1 MLIRF
6 TVTRKDSGAPVPNA
20 RIEVEKAETVGFTDN
35 QGKVEIVTYWSGN
48 WIYSV
53 TAPGYGKISGT
64 LNNRDIPVLDFGV
77 TLLYNAISPPSTPGF
92 KEEIIQRIGTSCSI
106 INNYSFAKSAY
117 QVRHDRNG
125 NLSSLHMDL
134 EEVRDIANRNA
145 ACFETP
151 PPPPKT
157 TDELGSEVSTLQKLL
172 NGAMGKLDNLAQGIG
187 DIISKAETEAAEWR
201 KAVDGIWEKL
211 EGWMIERIVGILLK
225 GLDRE
230 VEVMKK
236 NGRT

>member
-6 TVTRKDSGAPVPNA
+6 SVTRKDTGAPVPNA
-20 RIEVEKAETVGFTDN
+20 RIEVEKAETVGFTDS
-35 QGKVEIVTYWSGN
+35 QGKAEIVTYWSGN

-53 TAPGYGKISGT
+53 AAPGYAGISGT

-77 TLLYNAISPPSTPGF
+77 SLLYNAVSHPPTNPG
-92 KEEIIQRIGTSCSI
+92 EVEVGRVGTSCSI
-106 INNYSFAKSAY
+106 LGQGGNGVYFYAI
-117 QVRHDRNG
+117 RHDRNG
-125 NLSSLHMDL
+125 MLTNYHRMDWD
-134 EEVRDIANRNA
+134 EVKRQAERMPV
-145 ACFETP
+145 CFEEP

-157 TDELGSEVSTLQKLL
+157 VDEVSNEVTTLQKML
-172 NGAMGKLDNLAQGIG
+172 NNTVAKIAGLGQQIDE
-187 DIISKAETEAAEWR
+187 IISKAETEAKEWT

-211 EGWMIERIVGILLK
+211 EGWLIERIVGILLK